1 MDPIRNDTRA
11 AQLARHCTYMIATG
25 KWRPG
30 QKLPSI
36 RTIRQEWGLNQSA
49 VQSAYGSLVEAGL
62 AENRDRAGYFVR
74 GGGET
79 DRLSQHRRVLDRLR
93 HQISE
98 LVRNESDLSL
108 LGTLRYLT
116 SIEEIERQ
124 QEPEIAFVEC
134 TRLQAESHAAE
145 ISDRF
150 RLPVRPLVLREME
163 KRRSPIPPLVTTVL
177 TSPFHLQ
184 SVKAVLGHQDVHLA
198 PVPIEVSPELHV
210 RVTALQ
216 KSLVLLESEEGMAR
230 DIARDI
236 GAILGRRPEIMI
248 AEDASPIL
256 EKLLGGGGKSA
267 PLVLLSPRLWGTLNA
282 HWRSHPD
289 VIQVTFR
296 IAEAAWPRIADE
308 CGLPF

>member
-11 AQLARHCTYMIATG
+11 AQLARHCIYMIATG

-30 QKLPSI
+30 QRLPSI

-62 AENRDRAGYFVR
+62 AESRDRAGYFVR

-93 HQISE
+93 HRISE
-98 LVRNESDLSL
+98 LVRDESDLSL

-134 TRLQAESHAAE
+134 TRLQAEAHAAE

-150 RLPVRPLVLREME
+150 RAPVRPLVLREIE
-163 KRRSPIPPLVTTVL
+163 KRRRPTSPMVTTVL
-177 TSPFHLQ
+177 TSPFHFQ
-184 SVKAVLGHQDVHLA
+184 SVKTVYGDQDVHVA
-198 PVPIEVSPELHV
+198 AVPIEVSPELHV
-210 RVTALQ
+210 RGAALQ
-216 KSLVLLESEEGMAR
+216 RSLVLIENEESMAQ
-230 DIARDI
+230 DIARDTE
-236 GAILGRRPEIMI
+236 AILGRRPEIMI
-248 AEDASPIL
+248 AKDAAPVL
-256 EKLLGGGGKSA
+256 EKLLGRGGKSA
-267 PLVLLSPRLWGTLNA
+267 PLVLLSPRLWGTLKGK
-282 HWRSHPD
+282 WRSHPN
-289 VIQVTFR
+289 VIQVSFR
-296 IAEAAWPRIADE
+296 IAASAWPRIADE
-308 CGLPF
+308 CGMPF